1 LLTKYPWDWSKLRSS
16 INDGII
22 EFNGS
27 DIINEINGDTLE
39 LAKIKFNIGS
49 VVYEKVTAREIIDG
63 FEELKTFFDFVRVLE
78 VLSNAMLAKIRKI
91 LDPSPVEPDTID
103 LLKLC
108 YWYNRLKNINT
119 IEHKRKEIFSR
130 VCQRLLHRLEK
141 RSKRTIDYSNLS
153 EYEIKEKIDNTLD
166 EIRQTQST
174 DDSMQTFRWL
184 NEYLNFI
191 NVCVSELIFPSLAS
205 ESGSKIDFVPT
216 NKDHDYDYDIMIN
229 GHPTQIKTLFSY
241 EVFGIDE
248 VEQHKQEKYHQ
259 GVARVREL
267 YDTNQITMDL
277 VKKEII
283 EFTKRSCI
291 NKINDALRQ
300 KAEIIIIDSTRTI
313 PGLLQNYYYT
323 NDTEYIKFHNSLTEV
338 MNNPINKFVYVI
350 FASTAYDNKFRVSSL
365 VVKVPVTKINQV
377 IQVDNSK
384 KDEIFI

>member
-205 ESGSKIDFVPT
+205 ESGSKIDFVPI